1 MLGGLAAHL
10 PTTHQVQPV
19 QQELNGTTMSIEAA
33 GGGAFRFDGKRHE
46 LSSIICVMKLL
57 HDKPA
62 AKSDGVNR

>member
-33 GGGAFRFDGKRHE
+33 GGGGARSASME
-46 LSSIICVMKLL
+46 SVMSCL
-57 HDKPA
+57 A
-62 AKSDGVNR
+62 